1 MGGDV
6 TRSAPETPHSPE
18 ATDRVSMDSTTINKP
33 FRLEAGNESLS
44 RRKNKGLFLEKI
56 IS

>member
-1 MGGDV
+1 M

-33 FRLEAGNESLS
+33 FRVEAGNESLS
-44 RRKNKGLFLEKI
+44 MRKNKGLFLEKI